1 MTATAQLLRFDDN
14 CRRAGWRSLREPM
27 GPLGVLPILREAVD
41 IGLAAEDDRGE
52 RAAMAVRDAALGGRL
67 QVSSPESLYVI
78 TEHLAAVAEQVV
90 YVVGGDTPWTRP
102 DPVWLDHG
110 LAWEPGVFL
119 GEGGLRRVVLGSYRE
134 DATRMSWFEQG
145 EQAVYGGALTEIV
158 VSLGA
163 LREGRFHGHWSKG
176 WKHPRSKEIRL
187 ADSVGGEFRTWN
199 LIWRESE
206 RIDVKEWTRLMTP
219 CMSKALSITE
229 RAPLDNHDR
238 RAWRA
243 LAIRKLKA
251 MAGGKE
257 PDMQPS
263 QCRHCPFGP
272 CLIGS

>member
-14 CRRAGWRSLREPM
+14 CHRAGWRSLREPM

-67 QVSSPESLYVI
+67 EVSSPESLYVI

-102 DPVWLDHG
+102 DPVWLDSG
-110 LAWEPGVFL
+110 VAWEPGVFVA
-119 GEGGLRRVVLGSYRE
+119 EGGLRRVVLANYRDE
-134 DATRMSWFEQG
+134 ASRMSWFEQG

-163 LREGRFHGHWSKG
+163 MREGRLHGHWSKG
-176 WKHPRSKEIRL
+176 WKHPRSKEVRL
-187 ADSVGGEFRTWN
+187 ADSVGGEFRSWN
-199 LIWRESE
+199 LIWREDE
-206 RIDVKEWTRLMTP
+206 RTTPEAWAVLMQP
-219 CMSKALSITE
+219 FMAKCLSVTE
-229 RAPLDNHDR
+229 RPALDSQDR

-243 LAIRKLKA
+243 LALTKLAA
-251 MAGGKE
+251 MAGKNE
-257 PDMQPS
+257 PPPQIS
-263 QCRHCPFGP
+263 QCRGCPFGP
-272 CLIGS
+272 CSP